1 MAVKTTTYTDDSGM
15 AKTGYYD
22 DTKGETYTDANLTQ
36 RVPTG
41 SIVDTAAGQ
50 YVLTDTGS
58 QKYDDYV
65 TKQLEGV
72 TKADT
77 TTTNDYINQLYDQSL
92 KAQLDEIAAQ
102 QSEIGT
108 YYDTARNQAA
118 ATQTQNKAAFNEYA
132 AASGLNAGTGGQAEL
147 ARQNVYGNALNTAN
161 TAEAQALQDLAAQK
175 SQAIS
180 SAASDRTQALYDES
194 VRQQN
199 LQAEQQA
206 TYAETQAAQQKAEY
220 TQLEDYAKSL
230 AAIGDYSGYQAL
242 YGWSDAQVAQAESL
256 FKQQNTAKTT
266 STKSSGTSSGT
277 GSTTTKSLT
286 YAQAK
291 ALADNGN
298 WSAAVLNTLRSY
310 FTDAELAQMYPDF
323 EAATGG
329 TPVATTPTSTV
340 SKTGIYS
347 HLLGLPDDLILVTLG
362 NEIDNGRLNTTSA
375 LNLANKLG
383 VK

>member
-1 MAVKTTTYTDDSGM
+1 MAVKKTTYTDDSGIT
-15 AKTGYYD
+15 KTGYYD

-58 QKYDDYV
+58 QKYDDYMA
-65 TKQLEGV
+65 KQLEGV

-102 QSEIGT
+102 QSEIGA

-206 TYAETQAAQQKAEY
+206 AYAETQAAQQKAEY

-242 YGWSDAQVAQAESL
+242 YGWTDEQVAQAESL
-256 FKQQNTAKTT
+256 FNQQNTAKTAT
-266 STKSSGTSSGT
+266 PKSAN
-277 GSTTTKSLT
+277 TTKPTLT
-286 YAQAK
+286 YSQMMTAIENKQITPNVIK
-291 ALADNGN
+291 AYEYYMGEP
-298 WSAAVLNTLRSY
+298 Y
-310 FTDAELAQMYPDF
+310 
-323 EAATGG
+323 G
-329 TPVATTPTSTV
+329 TTKTTPSVTATA

-347 HLLGLPDDLILVTLG
+347 YLTSLPKDMILRTLG
-362 NEIDNGRLNTTSA
+362 SEIDNGNLNPITA
-375 LNLANKLG
+375 AVLANRLG
-383 VK
+383 AS